1 VIRYNLGLSIYF
13 TIKPFNMKK
22 IFILFAGIL
31 LSFHGFSQSWLL
43 TGNSGTT
50 PPTNFLGTKD
60 AQRLVFKTDSIE
72 RMTILANGNVGVGLT
87 APLTLL
93 HVFSNTAGSQMAVS
107 GAAPVI
113 SFFSGSTPGVSTG
126 QLGFATAVNDFVGG
140 AQAGDFILD
149 NTDTAHSLI
158 FGTSQTAGDG
168 IERMRINKIGYI
180 GIDKP
185 SPTARL
191 DINCIALSGQT
202 NPSNVRLENLQSGS
216 GTVLVIDS
224 NGYVY
229 KAASGQTAIATAAT
243 PLASDMQSQVQELQ
257 SQVQELRTLL
267 ATSLCLTKNQLSSLD
282 AESATYLG
290 DIHPNPANTSTTIDY
305 SLPSGVGGALCQVY
319 SLDGKVVT
327 SISLPAVSGKSQ
339 VQLTTSQLAPG
350 MYIYALVVDGKVL
363 SSKKLAVVR

>member
-1 VIRYNLGLSIYF
+1 LFF

-31 LSFHGFSQSWLL
+31 LSYHSFSQNWLL

-72 RMTILANGNVGVGLT
+72 RMTILATGNVGIGTSSPQEGLHYFNNTNADFAISGSVPVLNLWSGLT
-87 APLTLL
+87 SNP
-93 HVFSNTAGSQMAVS
+93 FSN
-107 GAAPVI
+107 
-113 SFFSGSTPGVSTG
+113 G
-126 QLGFATAVNDFVGG
+126 QLG
-140 AQAGDFILD
+140 
-149 NTDTAHSLI
+149 
-158 FGTSQTAGDG
+158 
-168 IERMRINKIGYI
+168 
-180 GIDKP
+180 
-185 SPTARL
+185 
-191 DINCIALSGQT
+191 
-202 NPSNVRLENLQSGS
+202 
-216 GTVLVIDS
+216 
-224 NGYVY
+224 
-229 KAASGQTAIATAAT
+229 
-243 PLASDMQSQVQELQ
+243 
-257 SQVQELRTLL
+257 
-267 ATSLCLTKNQLSSLD
+267 LTKNQLSSLD

-350 MYIYALVVDGKVL
+350 MYIYALIVDGKVL

>member
-1 VIRYNLGLSIYF
+1 
-13 TIKPFNMKK
+13 MKK

-31 LSFHGFSQSWLL
+31 LSFHSFSQSWLL

-72 RMTILANGNVGVGLT
+72 RMTILANGNVGFGTSSPQEALHYFNSTNADFAISGSVPVLNLWSGLT
-87 APLTLL
+87 SNP
-93 HVFSNTAGSQMAVS
+93 FSN
-107 GAAPVI
+107 
-113 SFFSGSTPGVSTG
+113 G
-126 QLGFATAVNDFVGG
+126 QLGFATGVSDFVGG
-140 AQAGDFILD
+140 SQPGDFILQ
-149 NTDTAHSLI
+149 NNDTSHSII
-158 FGTSQTAGDG
+158 FGTNQVGGDG

-191 DINCIALSGQT
+191 DINCVTLSGQT

-229 KAASGQTAIATAAT
+229 KAASGQTAVATTAA
-243 PLASDMQSQVQELQ
+243 PLATDMQSQVQELQ
-257 SQVQELRTLL
+257 SQVQELRSLL
-267 ATSLCLTKNQLSSLD
+267 ATSLCLTKNQLSSLE

-350 MYIYALVVDGKVL
+350 MYIYALIVDGKVL
-363 SSKKLAVVR
+363 DSKKLAVVR